1 VPAPGGDHLIGKA
14 IKFTRQGEVGLQVA
28 VESTAEG
35 QVTLRFAV
43 RDTGIGIAPKKQQM
57 IFEAFSQAH
66 SSMAPKIRRNRDGTD
81 DFLTAGEDDE
91 RPHLVGNVNWAVAV
105 SSISP
110 SEHPEPRLAASPLPV
125 ALRASRRNAIGF

>member
-66 SSMAPKIRRNRDGTD
+66 SSMARKYGGTGMG
-81 DFLTAGEDDE
+81 LTISS
-91 RPHLVGNVNWAVAV
+91 RLVETMNGRIWL
-105 SSISP
+105 
-110 SEHPEPRLAASPLPV
+110 EM
-125 ALRASRRNAIGF
+125 